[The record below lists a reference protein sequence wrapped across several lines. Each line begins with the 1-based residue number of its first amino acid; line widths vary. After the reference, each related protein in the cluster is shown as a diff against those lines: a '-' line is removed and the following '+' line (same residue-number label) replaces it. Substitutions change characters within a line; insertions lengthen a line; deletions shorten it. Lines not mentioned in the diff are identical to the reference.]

1 MQALTIRF
9 PDDLLAKAE
18 ARAAEAGHASVQ
30 QYIEAL
36 VRLDAGGEADATID
50 PLSPIGDAEVEAL
63 LLRRLE
69 STDRDVKGTPPF
81 GANPIPVR
89 PIGLAAGEFRVPD
102 DFGMPPPPDD
112 LAPFDGRP

>member
-18 ARAAEAGHASVQ
+18 ARAAQVGHASVQ

-36 VRLDAGGEADATID
+36 VRMDAGSEADAGID
-50 PLSPIGDAEVEAL
+50 PLSPIGDADVEAL

-69 STDRDVKGTPPF
+69 RTDRDVKGTPF
-81 GANPIPVR
+81 GTNPMPPR

-102 DFGMPPPPDD
+102 DFDTPLPPDD
-112 LAPFDGRP
+112 LARFDGRP